1 MVYIIHHLVKQGN
14 NNISTF
20 EWAILYVQNKDE
32 RVQEK
37 ER

>member
-1 MVYIIHHLVKQGN
+1 MVYRIHHLVKQGN
-14 NNISTF
+14 KNISTF